1 MYEYSKLVAL
11 NAYLKDQ
18 DNRDKQKK
26 LMQALN
32 FPITPCSINDKER
45 LLDNIVNHIKRSKKS
60 TAAFFEQEYPE
71 KKDCPNE
78 EEYPGPFER
87 GNFTALSKT
96 LNGYFYYCKNKR
108 KLFRELQSREALFIN
123 ILVSMEIIK
132 QGTMTT
138 LDIPQ
143 TATEK
148 NIFLTFYAKKIIT
161 AISEEHLRKEKPT
174 QPYNSFSA
182 YIRAAFCAG
191 LNKKDKKKEVA
202 RIYQLLIKLFKGT
215 EGYNL
220 LLKDFYYHLNNL
232 IAGKG
237 FLPTSQ
243 RISTDNNASL
253 PLQDGRF
260 PKESSELG
268 VLDPCQNA
276 VGYFF
281 NSQIINKRPPTNAH
295 DVEDNYI
302 TKKTHVNPESVT
314 APSTHAPETSSEI
327 KHFFPAF
334 FQPTPAF
341 LSYVAKN
348 NCATAMDMDLDLVED
363 LNKMFDRK

>member
-11 NAYLKDQ
+11 NAYLNDQ
-18 DNRDKQKK
+18 NNRDKQKK

-32 FPITPCSINDKER
+32 FPLTSHSINDKEL
-45 LLDNIVNHIKRSKKS
+45 LLDNIVNHIESSKKS
-60 TAAFFEQEYPE
+60 TAALFKQEYPE

-78 EEYPGPFER
+78 EDYPGPFQK
-87 GNFTALSKT
+87 GNFSALSKT
-96 LNGYFYYCKNKR
+96 LNGYFKNCKNKG
-108 KLFRELQSREALFIN
+108 KLFKEQQSQEALFIS
-123 ILVSMEIIK
+123 ILVSMQIIK
-132 QGTMTT
+132 RGTMT
-138 LDIPQ
+138 LSDIP
-143 TATEK
+143 TINPEK
-148 NIFLTFYAKKIIT
+148 NIFLTFYARKIIT
-161 AISEEHLRKEKPT
+161 AISEHLRKEKLA
-174 QPYNSFSA
+174 QPYNSFYA
-182 YIRAAFCAG
+182 YVRAVFCAG
-191 LNKKDKKKEVA
+191 LDKKDEQREVD
-202 RIYQLLIKLFKGT
+202 RIHQLLIRLFKGT

-253 PLQDGRF
+253 PLQDGHF

-341 LSYVAKN
+341 LSYIAKN